1 MTTWTPKT
9 QQSETWTAHVREA
22 RVFDPDVFDR
32 RPIFDTGFTA
42 GIWDAKTEQQE
53 VWTAA

>member
-9 QQSETWTAHVREA
+9 QQSETWTAETKAV

-32 RPIFDTGFTA
+32 NPIFDTGSSA
-42 GIWDAKTEQQE
+42 GLWDAKTEQQE

>member
-9 QQSETWTAHVREA
+9 QQSETWTSEDPLP
-22 RVFDPDVFDR
+22 RVFDPYVFDR
-32 RPIFDTGFTA
+32 APVFDTGGTA

-53 VWTAA
+53 VWTST

>member
-1 MTTWTPKT
+1 MTWTPKT
-9 QQSETWTAHVREA
+9 QQSETWTAAETVLV

-32 RPIFDTGFTA
+32 NPIFDTGSSA
-42 GIWDAKTEQQE
+42 GLWDAKTEQQE